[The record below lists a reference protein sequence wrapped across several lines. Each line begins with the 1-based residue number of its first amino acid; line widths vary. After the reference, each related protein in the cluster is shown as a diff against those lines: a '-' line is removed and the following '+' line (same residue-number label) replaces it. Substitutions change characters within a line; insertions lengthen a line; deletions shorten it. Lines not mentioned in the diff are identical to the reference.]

1 MSAGIIGF
9 GRLWPVAAGS
19 PEDEATPVGLAP
31 GQMPVDPR
39 RDGMIQPTAA
49 GRQLSGALGNAA
61 GGMAQ
66 GLLDA
71 AKLPGDVYAGRV
83 DPMSDEGIQRANDLA
98 GFAMTGGIAAPA
110 KAAGEAALG
119 SGPIRAYHGSPHN
132 FDRFDISK
140 LGGGEGAQAYGHGL
154 YFAENEG
161 VARSYRDALS
171 PRSYTADGKS
181 ITDPTGID
189 IARQAMDYQIPVV
202 AYIANRNHDLSNIF
216 ADFPH
221 LPEAAALRQQVER
234 ARELQGAK
242 LGSKTGGHMYE
253 VAIDADPK
261 AFLAY
266 DRPLSDQ
273 GLSYLQDFVRSPDNG
288 LTGGGLLRILE
299 RDYGRAGAAQA
310 LDQAGIPGVRYLDGM
325 SRGSGDGSHNIVTF
339 GDDIVSIL
347 RKYGLAGGIGAG
359 ATAAALSPDD
369 AAAAPIRPFGALP
382 R

>member
-1 MSAGIIGF
+1 MAEPLPFLGAAGPALRRSVVDPETGNVLTGPQTPASALDYLGAYADLVGGRIRDAATAPARTYRGEIPIFDPNTGHVSDEALGAGAGI
-9 GRLWPVAAGS
+9 AG
-19 PEDEATPVGLAP
+19 L
-31 GQMPVDPR
+31 
-39 RDGMIQPTAA
+39 
-49 GRQLSGALGNAA
+49 
-61 GGMAQ
+61 
-66 GLLDA
+66 
-71 AKLPGDVYAGRV
+71 
-83 DPMSDEGIQRANDLA
+83 
-98 GFAMTGGIAAPA
+98 AMTGGIGGVAA
-110 KAAGEAALG
+110 KTGEAAFG
-119 SGPIRAYHGSPHN
+119 SGPIRAYHGSPHS

-140 LGGGEGAQAYGHGL
+140 LGAGEGAQAYGHGL

-189 IARQAMDYQIPVV
+189 IARQAMDYQIPIET
-202 AYIANRNHDLSNIF
+202 YIANRNHDLSNIF
-216 ADFPH
+216 ADFPD
-221 LPEAAALRQQVER
+221 LPEAATLRQQVER
-234 ARELQGAK
+234 ARELQGTK

-253 VAIDADPK
+253 VAINADPK

-299 RDYGRAGAAQA
+299 RDYGRAGAAKA

-325 SRGSGDGSHNIVTF
+325 SRGSGDGSHNIVAF
-339 GDDIVSIL
+339 NDDIVSIL
-347 RKYGLAGGIGAG
+347 RKYAAPGAVGAGG
-359 ATAAALSPDD
+359 AAATL
-369 AAAAPIRPFGALP
+369 AAPGDAQATPLPPLGA